1 MQTPKIN
8 FVSESTIFAIGNKVE
23 KAASKVV
30 QKASEAVKPAAKEV
44 KPISMS
50 AISTSFDPQ
59 MSYAL
64 SHGCIPNAEL
74 GKNLFKF
81 V

>member
-8 FVSESTIFAIGNKVE
+8 FVSASSVFQIGNTVE
-23 KAASKVV
+23 KVASKVAEE
-30 QKASEAVKPAAKEV
+30 ASKAVKPAEQAVKEI
-44 KPISMS
+44 PIKE
-50 AISTSFDPQ
+50 ISNLFAPQ

-64 SHGCIPNAEL
+64 SHGCVPNEEV

>member
-8 FVSESTIFAIGNKVE
+8 YITESTILAVGNKIE
-23 KAASKVV
+23 KAASKITK
-30 QKASEAVKPAAKEV
+30 KASEAVKPAATE
-44 KPISMS
+44 PIAVSMN
-50 AISTSFDPQ
+50 AVGTSFDPQ

-64 SHGCIPNAEL
+64 SHGCVPNAEL
-74 GKNLFKF
+74 GKHLYTF